1 VKGLTR
7 ILAVVI
13 MISAGV
19 MISCCRKLTAPLAIP
34 VHDSTTTEVNNSYT
48 LEDKPGI
55 PDSASIFALLQCD
68 SLGNIYLKTITQLQ
82 GEIVNQALELENNVL
97 KVIASSRTRE
107 KKESI
112 KKDSIRIEY
121 KEKPVPYPVETIT
134 NRLTSWQ
141 SFQIWIG
148 RLVLI
153 ALVLYLVIKYGG
165 SKLSII
171 SKLFKKQ

>member
-1 VKGLTR
+1 MLIISVGIMSACQRKIVPASPV
-7 ILAVVI
+7 ILNDSVNTA
-13 MISAGV
+13 IS
-19 MISCCRKLTAPLAIP
+19 
-34 VHDSTTTEVNNSYT
+34 STS
-48 LEDKPGI
+48 LIEDKPGI

-68 SLGNIYLKTITQLQ
+68 SLGNVYLKTITQLQ
-82 GEIVNQALELENNVL
+82 GEIVNQALELENNL
-97 KVIASSRTRE
+97 IKVKASSKTRE

-112 KKDSIRIEY
+112 SRDSIRIEY

-141 SFQIWIG
+141 SFQIWTG

-153 ALVLYLVIKYGG
+153 ALILYLVIKYVG

-171 SKLFKKQ
+171 SKLFKTK